1 MAWSTSEIADLASTT
16 VNTVRHYHRL
26 GLLPE
31 PERRVNGYK
40 QYGVRHLVRLLRIR
54 RFVELGFPLSQI
66 AAVDVGGKHPPE
78 VLREVDARL
87 VGAVARIEQARAAI
101 AAILREDAPADS
113 PAGFEAVA
121 SRLSETDRAILH
133 ISGQLYDADAMA
145 DLRRMA
151 ESDAVIGG
159 VGLQINELA
168 PDADEAA
175 RDRLARLLAPILAQN
190 LTDYPWLLNPVEH
203 LSRPERV
210 ARHTLS
216 AAIAELYNPAQIDV
230 LSRASV
236 LAYAMLEESSSAGSL
251 EPARTSDLSFAR

>member
-31 PERRVNGYK
+31 PERRMNGYK

-54 RFVELGFPLSQI
+54 RFVELGLPLSQI
-66 AAVDVGGKHPPE
+66 AAVDVGGRHPPE
-78 VLREVDARL
+78 VLREVDDRL
-87 VGAVARIEQARAAI
+87 VDAVARIEQARAAI

-145 DLRRMA
+145 DVRRMA
-151 ESDAVIGG
+151 ESDAMLDG
-159 VGLQINELA
+159 VGPQIDRLA

-175 RDRLARLLAPILAQN
+175 RDRLVRLLAPILAQN

-203 LSRPERV
+203 LSRPERI
-210 ARHTLS
+210 ARHTL
-216 AAIAELYNPAQIDV
+216 AAAVAELYNPAQLDV
-230 LSRASV
+230 LTRASV
-236 LAYAMLEESSSAGSL
+236 LAHAILEESSTADSL
-251 EPARTSDLSFAR
+251 RPAPTPDLALAR